1 MPVTRLSRPA
11 PRTALLTRHVPEN
24 EYEDEEDDGGAPGFW
39 RRARG
44 PLIAAL
50 GVLILCGVV
59 YLWLLDRRV
68 HQRFETLA
76 FAQPSRVFARPLALA
91 PGAMINAVALDRELA
106 AARYTKV
113 DGEPFAAGTYRK
125 QGDTYSIATRAFGGP
140 QGAVQPRRLRVV
152 VGATEIRRVEDLD
165 RKQAVRGAE
174 LDPARI
180 ATLYGAEQQERRF
193 VRAEEVPPLLIATLQ
208 AVEDRDFKSHNGIDL
223 GAIAR
228 AALSNARA
236 GEVVQGGSTHTQQ
249 LVRNLWLTREQS
261 YSRKINEALMALAIE
276 ARYDK
281 KRILEAYLN
290 QIFLGQQGGQAV
302 HGVAAASE
310 FWFGRELNAIGIPE
324 VALMIGMIRGPS
336 FYDPRRFPDRA
347 RARRDRVLGVM
358 HEVGLITDMERRV
371 AVAAPLGVGS
381 GRALT
386 RNRYPAFLE
395 VVRLQL
401 QRDFPDAAL
410 RGQGLSVFTT
420 LAPSAQAFA
429 DEAVAST
436 LKSLGTKG
444 RKLEAAVVVVEPRSG
459 ALLAIVGARQGDSQG
474 YNRAL
479 SAQRPIGSL
488 VKPFVYLLALAQPQ
502 NFSLMTPLP
511 DRALT
516 VPIRGSKSWT
526 PKNVDGV
533 SHGDVS
539 LLDALARSYN
549 LATVHLGLEIGVARV
564 ERLLESL
571 IPGADISPHP
581 SLLLGATDLSPMQV
595 AQAYQYLAA
604 DGVPQPLRALDAVL
618 DADGQPLTRYR
629 APSDVGA
636 LVQASRL
643 TTYALQETARRGTAS
658 ALTGLG
664 LAKLAAA
671 GKTGTSN
678 DNRDSWFAGYTGSH
692 LAVVW
697 LGADDNSETGLY
709 GSTGALKVWAGLF
722 NKLPS
727 KVLEPD
733 LSSDPH
739 LVWVDMRWQS
749 QTDPNC
755 PGARTIPFAQ
765 GFEPE
770 RFDPCYAEPPQ
781 EEDRGWF
788 DWGQR

>member
-1 MPVTRLSRPA
+1 MASYSDLE
-11 PRTALLTRHVPEN
+11 L
-24 EYEDEEDDGGAPGFW
+24 DIDEDDASDGAQRRGLW
-39 RRARG
+39 RRARL
-44 PLIAAL
+44 PLLAVG
-50 GVLILCGVV
+50 GVLLVAFSA
-59 YLWLLDRRV
+59 YLWVLDRRV
-68 HQRFETLA
+68 SERFDVLV
-76 FAQPSRVFARPLALA
+76 FAQPSRVYARPLVLA
-91 PGAMINAVALDRELA
+91 PGALLSAVALDRELV
-106 AARYTKV
+106 AARYVKV
-113 DGEPFAAGTYRK
+113 DDDPFATGTYRK
-125 QGDTYSIATRAFGGP
+125 RGSTYTISTRAFEGP
-140 QGAVQPRRLRVV
+140 DGAVPRQRLKVV
-152 VGATEIRRVEDLD
+152 VGATQISRVEDIDGKRALPAA
-165 RKQAVRGAE
+165 Q

-193 VRAEEVPPLLIATLQ
+193 VRASDVPPLLIATLQ
-208 AVEDRDFKSHNGIDL
+208 AVEDRNFKTHHGIDP
-223 GAIAR
+223 GAIVR

-236 GEVVQGGSTHTQQ
+236 GEVVQGGSTLTQQ

-261 YSRKINEALMALAIE
+261 YTRKFNEVLMALLTE
-276 ARYDK
+276 ARFDK
-281 KRILEAYLN
+281 RRILEAYLN

-302 HGVAAASE
+302 HGVAAGSE
-310 FWFGRELNAIGIPE
+310 FWFGRDLNALGIPE
-324 VALMIGMIRGPS
+324 IALMVGMIRGPS
-336 FYDPRRFPDRA
+336 YYDPRRHPDRA
-347 RARRDRVLGVM
+347 RARRDLVLGVM
-358 HEVGLITDMERRV
+358 EEVRLISPIERRV
-371 AVAAPLGVGS
+371 AVAAKLGVAS

-395 VVRLQL
+395 IVRQQL
-401 QRDFPDAAL
+401 KRDFPEAEL
-410 RGQGLSVFTT
+410 RAQGLSVFTT

-429 DEAVAST
+429 DEAVAAT
-436 LKSLGTKG
+436 LKSLGKKG

-459 ALLAIVGARQGDSQG
+459 ALLAVVGAREGDSQG

-502 NFSLMTPLP
+502 NFSLMTLLP

-533 SHGDVS
+533 AHGDVT
-539 LLDALARSYN
+539 LLDALVRSFN

-618 DADGQPLTRYR
+618 DADGRPLTRYR

-658 ALTGLG
+658 ALVGLG
-664 LAKLAAA
+664 LGKLTPA

-697 LGADDNSETGLY
+697 LGADDNTETGLY
-709 GSTGALKVWAGLF
+709 GSTGAMRVWAKLF
-722 NKLPS
+722 GQLPS
-727 KVLEPD
+727 RPLQLD
-733 LSSDPH
+733 LRVDPH
-739 LVWVDMRWQS
+739 LVWVDTRWQA
-749 QTDPNC
+749 QTDADC
-755 PGARTIPFAQ
+755 PGARTLPFAQ

-770 RFDPCYAEPPQ
+770 RFEPCYAEPV
-781 EEDRGWF
+781 EEDGGWF
-788 DWGQR
+788 DWGNR

>member
-1 MPVTRLSRPA
+1 MATD
-11 PRTALLTRHVPEN
+11 PEF
-24 EYEDEEDDGGAPGFW
+24 DPDPEDDEGARPIRELW
-39 RRARG
+39 RRARLPLVAIG
-44 PLIAAL
+44 GILLIAFVA
-50 GVLILCGVV
+50 
-59 YLWLLDRRV
+59 YLWVLDRRV
-68 HQRFETLA
+68 RERFDVLV
-76 FAQPSRVFARPLALA
+76 FAQPSRVYARPLLLA
-91 PGAMINAVALDRELA
+91 PGASLSAAALDRELG
-106 AARYTKV
+106 AARYAKV
-113 DGEPFAAGTYRK
+113 AGEPFAPGTYRK
-125 QGDTYSIATRAFGGP
+125 QGNTYLIATRAFGGP
-140 QGAVQPRRLRVV
+140 DGASPRQRLRVV
-152 VGATEIRRVEDLD
+152 VGATQVARLEDLD
-165 RKQAVRGAE
+165 SKRPLPAAQ

-193 VRAEEVPPLLIATLQ
+193 VRAGDVPPLLVATLQ
-208 AVEDRDFKSHNGIDL
+208 AVEDRNFKTHRGIDL
-223 GAIAR
+223 VAIAR

-236 GEVVQGGSTHTQQ
+236 GEVVQGGSTLTQQ

-261 YSRKINEALMALAIE
+261 YTRKVNEVLMALLTE
-276 ARYDK
+276 ARFDK
-281 KRILEAYLN
+281 RRIMEAYLN

-310 FWFGRELNAIGIPE
+310 FWFGRDLNALGIPE
-324 VALMIGMIRGPS
+324 IALMVGMIRGPS
-336 FYDPRRFPDRA
+336 YYDPRRHPDRA
-347 RARRDRVLGVM
+347 LARRDLVLGVM
-358 HEVGLITDMERRV
+358 EEVGLISAIERR
-371 AVAAPLGVGS
+371 AAAATGLDVGS
-381 GRALT
+381 GRGLT

-395 VVRLQL
+395 VVRQQL
-401 QRDFPDAAL
+401 KRDFPDVEL
-410 RGQGLSVFTT
+410 RAQGLSVFTT
-420 LAPSAQAFA
+420 LAPSAQSFA
-429 DEAVAST
+429 DEAVAAT
-436 LKSLGTKG
+436 LKSLGKKG
-444 RKLEAAVVVVEPRSG
+444 LKLEAAVVVVEPRSG
-459 ALLAIVGARQGDSQG
+459 ALLAVVGAREGDSQG

-511 DRALT
+511 DRQLT
-516 VPIRGSKSWT
+516 VPIRGSKAWT

-539 LLDALARSYN
+539 LLDALVRSYN

-604 DGVPQPLRALDAVL
+604 DGVPQPLRALDAVV
-618 DADGQPLTRYR
+618 DADGRPLTRYR
-629 APSDVGA
+629 APSDAGA

-658 ALTGLG
+658 ALVGLG
-664 LAKLAAA
+664 LGKLAPA

-697 LGADDNSETGLY
+697 LGADDNTETGLF
-709 GSTGALKVWAGLF
+709 GSTGAMRVWAKLF
-722 NKLPS
+722 ALLPS
-727 KVLEPD
+727 RALQPD
-733 LSSDPH
+733 LRTDPH

-749 QTDPNC
+749 QTDADC
-755 PGARTIPFAQ
+755 PGARTLPFAL

-770 RFDPCYAEPPQ
+770 RFEPCYAQPEA
-781 EEDRGWF
+781 EEERGWF
-788 DWGQR
+788 NWGNR